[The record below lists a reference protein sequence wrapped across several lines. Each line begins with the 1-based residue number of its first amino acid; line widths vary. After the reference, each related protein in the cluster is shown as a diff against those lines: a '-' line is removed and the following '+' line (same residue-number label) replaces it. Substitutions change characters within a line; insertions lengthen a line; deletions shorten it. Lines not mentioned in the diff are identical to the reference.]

1 MTAGIAP
8 IGFYPLGFSPDDY
21 GSIDRFA
28 SIDPDDT
35 DLTWLAFMRPYN
47 PDVVVTA
54 PALPAPLGVVPLG
67 AIDYTYMGGYESV
80 YFSDHHNFTSKA
92 TDTPASTL
100 FDGVLDQ
107 IGRASCRER
116 VCQYV

>member
-67 AIDYTYMGGYESV
+67 ALHYPYMGGYASV
-80 YFSDHHNFTSKA
+80 YFSVHPDMKSGGSETMVSDVRDYGGSRIIKK
-92 TDTPASTL
+92 
-100 FDGVLDQ
+100 
-107 IGRASCRER
+107 
-116 VCQYV
+116 

>member
-1 MTAGIAP
+1 
-8 IGFYPLGFSPDDY
+8 
-21 GSIDRFA
+21 
-28 SIDPDDT
+28 
-35 DLTWLAFMRPYN
+35 MRPYN

-100 FDGVLDQ
+100 FDGVLDPAYSITVRLGSSADPLGGAAVD
-107 IGRASCRER
+107 IGNIGIADPEGDRKSTRLNSSH
-116 VCQYV
+116 